1 MGIAVKTA
9 DHEYVSLGTFRHRA
23 ETVAIVAGQY
33 AAEVDN
39 DGRFPHESLQALRG
53 ARLLGMQVAA
63 ELDGDGASL
72 SDVADVCAV
81 LGQACAST
89 AMIFAMHQ
97 IKTSSLVSHGRDSV
111 WHRGFMRAICEHQL
125 LVASATT
132 EGGVGGDMRSSICAI
147 ETEGD
152 MFRLKKEAN
161 VISYGSVADAILI
174 TARRSA
180 EASSSDQVMAVII
193 KGQYNLKKKL
203 AWDTLGMR
211 GTCSEGFKFDS
222 YAPCEQIMDKPFAEI
237 AAQSMLAVA
246 HILWGSVW
254 FGIASDAIAR
264 ARMHVR
270 NEARKNPGAIP
281 NGAVRLTQAVASLQ
295 RMKADVLDGLKR
307 FEAAK
312 DNEEEL
318 SSVSFAI
325 AMNNLKVSC
334 STAVA
339 DIVREAMLVTGI
351 NGYRNDSPYS
361 VSRHMRDAL
370 SAAVMVNNDR
380 ITGNVSKLMLAARN
394 EASLFN

>member
-9 DHEYVSLGTFRHRA
+9 DQKAAAAVTFRPRA
-23 ETVAIVAGQY
+23 ETVAIVAKQY
-33 AAEVDN
+33 AAEVDR
-39 DGRFPHESLQALRG
+39 DGRFPHESLQALKE
-53 ARLLGMQVAA
+53 ARLLGMQVAI
-63 ELDGDGASL
+63 ELGGDGASL
-72 SDVADVCAV
+72 SDVAEVCTV
-81 LGQACAST
+81 LGQDCAST

-97 IKTSSLVSHGRDSV
+97 IKTSSLVSHGRDSK
-111 WHRGFMRAICEHQL
+111 WHRGFMQTICDQQL
-125 LVASATT
+125 LLASATT

-147 ETEGD
+147 EPEGD
-152 MFRLKKEAN
+152 MFRLHKEAN

-174 TARRSA
+174 TARRNA
-180 EASSSDQVMAVII
+180 EASSSDQVMAVVL
-193 KGQYNLKKKL
+193 KGQYNLQKKL

-222 YAPCEQIMDKPFAEI
+222 LAPREQILDKPFADI
-237 AAQSMLAVA
+237 AGQSMLATA

-264 ARMHVR
+264 ARMYVR
-270 NEARKNPGAIP
+270 NEARKNPGTIP

-295 RMKADVLDGLKR
+295 RMKADILDGLRR

-312 DNEEEL
+312 ENDEEL

-325 AMNNLKVSC
+325 AMNNLKVNC
-334 STAVA
+334 STAAA

-361 VSRHMRDAL
+361 VSRHMRDAM

-380 ITGNVSKLMLAARN
+380 IVGNVSKLMLIGRN
-394 EASLFN
+394 ETSLFN